1 MLPVSEKFCEKYC
14 AHWESCGFQN
24 AYRDSTN
31 INVFD
36 EKSKLFVNTVFY
48 CNQFKSNP
56 KYAEVIAMSIHNT
69 NTTSMHSIIPTPED
83 ALANKYNENQTTDS
97 TGGYINTGTS
107 ATDNDKLNGLFK
119 GDGVATLTGVDVT
132 HVIPT
137 SCATCVHCGVC
148 KHEEKLAEVYEAIHE
163 SIKDKTAGHDF
174 IEDVTI
180 KCKHYKDK
188 TANLPYWGPGI
199 RVPEHIPCTGPTWI
213 DTGVPKYNEYPNEI
227 RPNWY
232 YDDST
237 TSTSGIHPDANTVT
251 TAYNT
256 NVDAIDESVK
266 HPKFNTDPKVATTI
280 MSKDDVVNAA
290 KEYMSQPKDIGSMK
304 FDTGDKGGKERTVS
318 TKIVTK
324 KKPVQVNP
332 IDDTTVVNEQI
343 NQQTANNCAVATVPE
358 VARTIDTRNI
368 PVKEIN
374 INDVPEQFRHSIQDN
389 TVREAIP
396 GQTSNV

>member
-1 MLPVSEKFCEKYC
+1 MLAVSEKFCELYC
-14 AHWESCGFQN
+14 DHWEACRFHD
-24 AYRDSTN
+24 AYCEQDNCDSIGDT
-31 INVFD
+31 D
-36 EKSKLFVNTVFY
+36 KLFVNTVHY
-48 CNQFKSNP
+48 CDKFKSNSNY
-56 KYAEVIAMSIHNT
+56 KEVIKMATFSDVNT
-69 NTTSMHSIIPTPED
+69 STHSIIPTPED
-83 ALANKYNENQTTDS
+83 ALTSKYNDNNTTDF
-97 TGGYINTGTS
+97 TGEYVNTGTS
-107 ATDNDKLNGLFK
+107 ATDNDRINGMFK
-119 GDGVATLTGVDVT
+119 GDGIATLNGVQPT
-132 HVIPT
+132 HVTPT
-137 SCATCVHCGVC
+137 SCTTCVHCGVC
-148 KHEEKLAEVYEAIHE
+148 KHEDKLAEIYEAIHE
-163 SIKDKTAGHDF
+163 SVKDKTAGHDF

-188 TANLPYWGPGI
+188 HNATLPNWTPGI
-199 RVPEHIPCTGPTWI
+199 RTPEPIPCTGPNWI
-213 DTGVPKYNEYPNEI
+213 DTTVK
-227 RPNWY
+227 PNWY

-237 TSTSGIHPDANTVT
+237 TSTSGIHPDANVVT

-256 NVDAIDESVK
+256 NPAAIDTSVK
-266 HPKFNTDPKVATTI
+266 HPRFNTDPKVSTTI

-290 KEYMSQPKDIGSMK
+290 KEYASQPKDIGSMK

-332 IDDTTVVNEQI
+332 VDTTTINDQM
-343 NQQTANNCAVATVPE
+343 NQQAREDFSTATVPG

-374 INDVPEQFRHSIQDN
+374 INDVPEQFRPSIQDN